1 MGRGIAAAAGVAVA
15 AVAAAIAIAIAALPP
30 DAPAPEP
37 SPAAP
42 LDSSPASPEPPR
54 AEGAPPSV
62 VAVRAASPDGEYGA
76 GETILIDVVFSE
88 SVAAAGSDDPSSAAV
103 VLLPGLFE
111 HECGARGGPAARA
124 CYSEAEVHVQV
135 GSTVTWVNNDT
146 WAHFIMGV
154 APDKRHMPA
163 FYSGRVGPGSSFAH
177 TFDEPGTYGFYSGM
191 NAPERGYVH
200 VEARAPLLA
209 LDTGCTGRNATHA
222 GSAPSAPAR
231 DAASAPPPSDT
242 LRFEYAVRPGD
253 RSEDLGYAGTRAL
266 SASLGIA
273 GISGRAAD
281 LALPAPGSPG
291 SLSAGANISVLAP
304 MRPHLDDVP
313 PCVLAVRAASPDGEY
328 GAGETVLIDVVF
340 SESVAVA
347 VAGAP
352 AASAA
357 GGAPPG
363 IAAGDAAVR
372 ILPMSSLPECGG
384 DGNCYSDREVWVE
397 AGSAVTW
404 INGDADVHTVTSG
417 NLARGPDGL
426 FDSGLMEPGSAFEH
440 TFGRPASY
448 PYYCGL
454 HPWMAGAVH
463 VGSSSSSSSGGG
475 GGSMPL
481 LALDTGGAGRNAT
494 HVAAAGLPPDTLRFE
509 YAVRPGDRSADLEYA
524 GARAL
529 WAVPGRISDAAGNAA
544 DLALPAAGSP
554 GSLSRTSDI
563 SVSG

>member
-15 AVAAAIAIAIAALPP
+15 AIAAAIAIAIAALPP

-42 LDSSPASPEPPR
+42 PDLPTAPPV
-54 AEGAPPSV
+54 APEGAPPSV

-76 GETILIDVVFSE
+76 GETVLIDVVFSE
-88 SVAAAGSDDPSSAAV
+88 NVTAAGSGAPSSAAV

-111 HECGARGGPAARA
+111 HECGARGGPAASA

-146 WAHFIMGV
+146 SDHFIMGV

-222 GSAPSAPAR
+222 GGVPSRVPAPGY
-231 DAASAPPPSDT
+231 DAAGAPPPS
-242 LRFEYAVRPGD
+242 
-253 RSEDLGYAGTRAL
+253 
-266 SASLGIA
+266 
-273 GISGRAAD
+273 
-281 LALPAPGSPG
+281 
-291 SLSAGANISVLAP
+291 
-304 MRPHLDDVP
+304 
-313 PCVLAVRAASPDGEY
+313 
-328 GAGETVLIDVVF
+328 
-340 SESVAVA
+340 
-347 VAGAP
+347 
-352 AASAA
+352 
-357 GGAPPG
+357 
-363 IAAGDAAVR
+363 
-372 ILPMSSLPECGG
+372 
-384 DGNCYSDREVWVE
+384 
-397 AGSAVTW
+397 
-404 INGDADVHTVTSG
+404 
-417 NLARGPDGL
+417 
-426 FDSGLMEPGSAFEH
+426 
-440 TFGRPASY
+440 
-448 PYYCGL
+448 
-454 HPWMAGAVH
+454 
-463 VGSSSSSSSGGG
+463 
-475 GGSMPL
+475 
-481 LALDTGGAGRNAT
+481 
-494 HVAAAGLPPDTLRFE
+494 DTLRFE